1 MKTSIAIVAPLA
13 LASIAVA
20 GDSPI
25 FLSSNLT
32 YSATTGE
39 NGSVIDN
46 GTWDPMVDGIY
57 KFHYVNTLDD
67 DGNRYPQYN
76 FFVHGTTE
84 YDVDSAQSLYGD
96 AYDVMTL
103 GSQFAGS
110 VTFNFTLA
118 SAARFASF
126 SADPGV
132 SATLNGAALTASTYT
147 AGDTLAA
154 GNYTLNY
161 SFGANSSYE
170 FASFRFTEFPAGIPA
185 PGALAVLGMAGLARG
200 RRRK

>member
-13 LASIAVA
+13 LACIAVA
-20 GDSPI
+20 GDLPI
-25 FLSSNLT
+25 LLSSNLS
-32 YSATTGE
+32 YSATTGA

-57 KFHYVNTLDD
+57 KFQYVSIFDN
-67 DGNRYPQYN
+67 DGNPYYQYN
-76 FFVHGTTE
+76 FFIHGTSE
-84 YDVDSAQSLYGD
+84 YDADSGQTLFGD
-96 AYDVMTL
+96 AYDVVTL

-126 SADPGV
+126 YADPGV

-147 AGDTLAA
+147 VGDTLAA

-170 FASFRFTEFPAGIPA
+170 VGSFRFTEFPAGIPA
-185 PGALAVLGMAGLARG
+185 PGAMAVLGMAGLARG

>member
-1 MKTSIAIVAPLA
+1 MKLSIAIIAPFA
-13 LASIAVA
+13 IASIAAA
-20 GDSPI
+20 GDNPI
-25 FLSSNLT
+25 SLSSNLT
-32 YSATTGE
+32 YSATTGP
-39 NGSVIDN
+39 NGSVVDN
-46 GTWDPMVDGIY
+46 GTWDPLVDGIY
-57 KFHYVNTLDD
+57 KFHYVSIIDSDN
-67 DGNRYPQYN
+67 NPSYQYN
-76 FFVHGTTE
+76 FFVHGTSE
-84 YDVDSAQSLYGD
+84 YDADSGQMLFGD
-96 AYDVMTL
+96 SYDVTTL

-132 SATLNGAALTASTYT
+132 SATLNGAALTLSTYT

-170 FASFRFTEFPAGIPA
+170 YASFRFTEFPVGIPA
-185 PGALAVLGMAGLARG
+185 PGALAVLGMAGLAGG
-200 RRRK
+200 RRRM